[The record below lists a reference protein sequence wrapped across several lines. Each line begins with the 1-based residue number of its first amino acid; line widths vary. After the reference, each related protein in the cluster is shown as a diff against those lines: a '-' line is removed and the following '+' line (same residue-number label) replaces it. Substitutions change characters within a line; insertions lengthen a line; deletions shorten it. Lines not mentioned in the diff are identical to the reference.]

1 MLQTFSSVDE
11 WLTHLEGIHP
21 AEIELGLAR
30 VSKVGA
36 AVGCLRAAPLM
47 ILVGGTNGKGT
58 TSALIAALLRQ
69 RGLRVGVYSSPHILR
84 YNERVSID
92 GVDISDADLCAT
104 FAHIEAARGDT
115 TLTYFEFGTLAAL
128 IYFQQQGVDA
138 CVMEIGLGGRL
149 DAVNIAAA
157 DISVVTSIGLDH
169 QSWLGDTVAE
179 IAYEKCSIAR
189 KNCFLV
195 CGQPDAPDT
204 AATTVENIGGQFVG
218 RDDEFSAGRSDSGVE
233 VRFRDSR
240 GSPQCWALP
249 TPKIPYPNVATAI
262 QTLALINQLPSYE
275 DVAAVV
281 STLAVPGRLQTFDFG
296 ALRLTLDV
304 AHNPQA
310 AEFIGQQLVQ
320 VDGIVLGMLGDKD
333 VEGVLRVL
341 PASKVFHLVSL
352 TQCHRGLS
360 AQALHARADFAA
372 DIQVQEWDTVE
383 QALNMLIATNATG
396 HWLIA
401 GSFYT
406 VEAAQIWLNAHQ
418 ADRQIQSSGQGVA

>member
-1 MLQTFSSVDE
+1 MLHTFSNLDE

-21 AEIELGLAR
+21 AEIELGLTR
-30 VSKVGA
+30 VSRVGA
-36 AVGCLRAAPLM
+36 AVGCLRVAPLM

-58 TSALIAALLRQ
+58 TSALIAALLRR

-149 DAVNIAAA
+149 DAVNIAEA

-204 AATTVENIGGQFVG
+204 AEETVANIGGLFIG
-218 RDDEFSAGRSDSGVE
+218 RDETFGAQLSDSGVE
-233 VRFRDSR
+233 VRFCDGS
-240 GSPQCWALP
+240 GSPQYWALP
-249 TPKIPYPNVATAI
+249 PPKIPYPNVATAI

-275 DVAAVV
+275 DVAYVV
-281 STLAVPGRLQTFDFG
+281 STLAVPGRLQAFEFG
-296 ALRLTLDV
+296 ELRLTLDV

-320 VDGIVLGMLGDKD
+320 VDGIVLGMLADKD
-333 VEGVLRVL
+333 VEGVLRAL
-341 PASKVFHLVSL
+341 PATKAFHLVSL
-352 TQCHRGLS
+352 PQCHRGLS
-360 AQALHARADFAA
+360 ASSLHTRADFAT
-372 DIQVQEWDTVE
+372 DVQVQEWDTVE
-383 QALNMLIATNATG
+383 QALDALLAANVAG
-396 HWLIA
+396 HWLVA

-406 VEAAQIWLNAHQ
+406 VEAAQIWLNAQQ
-418 ADRQIQSSGQGVA
+418 ADRQMQSSGQGVA